1 VAEQGLSVVRA
12 CSAVGLSRS
21 AWYREPQDKLERDR
35 EVIDALQELVEEKP
49 SWGFYLCYKR
59 LRLNGHKW
67 NHKRVYRVYRE
78 LGLNIRRKTK
88 KRLPVRD
95 PLPMEVPDRPNA
107 VWSLDFMSD
116 SLYFGKRFRTLN
128 IMDEGVREILHIE
141 IDTSLPG
148 ARVVEALERLKS
160 WRGVP
165 EALRSDNGPEFIS
178 QALADWCEENGVEL
192 RHIEPGKPNQNAYI
206 ERFNRTYREEV
217 LNAYLFD
224 SLDRVREITENWM
237 RSYNEWRPHS
247 SLGGLPPTVYREM
260 ITADVSSYELSS

>member
-1 VAEQGLSVVRA
+1 
-12 CSAVGLSRS
+12 
-21 AWYREPQDKLERDR
+21 
-35 EVIDALQELVEEKP
+35 
-49 SWGFYLCYKR
+49 
-59 LRLNGHKW
+59 
-67 NHKRVYRVYRE
+67 
-78 LGLNIRRKTK
+78 
-88 KRLPVRD
+88 
-95 PLPMEVPDRPNA
+95 MEVPDRPNA

-160 WRGVP
+160 WSGVP

-178 QALADWCEENGVEL
+178 QALVDWCEENGVEL
-192 RHIEPGKPNQNAYI
+192 RHIEPGKPNQNDYI

-217 LNAYLFD
+217 LNAYLLD

-247 SLGGLPPTVYREM
+247 PLGGLLPTVYRGM
-260 ITADVSSYELSS
+260 ITTDVPSYEHSS

>member
-88 KRLPVRD
+88 KTRQRSP
-95 PLPMEVPDRPNA
+95 A
-107 VWSLDFMSD
+107 
-116 SLYFGKRFRTLN
+116 YG
-128 IMDEGVREILHIE
+128 
-141 IDTSLPG
+141 G
-148 ARVVEALERLKS
+148 ARPS
-160 WRGVP
+160 
-165 EALRSDNGPEFIS
+165 
-178 QALADWCEENGVEL
+178 
-192 RHIEPGKPNQNAYI
+192 
-206 ERFNRTYREEV
+206 
-217 LNAYLFD
+217 
-224 SLDRVREITENWM
+224 
-237 RSYNEWRPHS
+237 
-247 SLGGLPPTVYREM
+247 
-260 ITADVSSYELSS
+260 

>member
-1 VAEQGLSVVRA
+1 LSVVKA
-12 CSAVGLSRS
+12 CAAVGLSRS
-21 AWYREPQDKLERDR
+21 AWYRTPQDKLKLDR
-35 EVIDALQELVEEKP
+35 EVIDALQALVEKKP
-49 SWGFYLCYKR
+49 RWGFYLCYKR

-107 VWSLDFMSD
+107 VWSVDFMSD

-128 IMDEGVREILHIE
+128 ILDEGVREILHIE

-148 ARVVEALERLKS
+148 ARVVEALERLKT

-165 EALRSDNGPEFIS
+165 EAIRSDNGPEFIS
-178 QALADWCEENGVEL
+178 QVLAEWCEENGVEL

-260 ITADVSSYELSS
+260 LNADVSSYELSS